1 MNLGTSRLSVSTPL
15 SPIKESRKETES
27 LLDFNASP
35 IRENKLQLAAV
46 PKKQSSRIRLNL
58 KQTIVDEK
66 WFKLFFYRCAEKI
79 LTQLEYDTL
88 KTNTVD
94 IQVGFEIKFT
104 TSLSIQIVCKAKG
117 WINILVFT

>member
-1 MNLGTSRLSVSTPL
+1 
-15 SPIKESRKETES
+15 

-46 PKKQSSRIRLNL
+46 PKKQSSRIR
-58 KQTIVDEK
+58 
-66 WFKLFFYRCAEKI
+66 CAEKI

-94 IQVGFEIKFT
+94 IQDHVNID
-104 TSLSIQIVCKAKG
+104 VCDKQRIGKVVAVKQSKS
-117 WINILVFT
+117 VTFKDC